1 MHGLLRLISIDKVT
15 VQLYN
20 KNRFVASL
28 SFDKKFAEIERSDPE
43 KYLVLNNSRLM
54 PEIFALGGMFKQ
66 EEMSFTLGADQKVPN
81 DELSCL

>member
-1 MHGLLRLISIDKVT
+1 MLRLISTDQVT

-43 KYLVLNNSRLM
+43 NYLVHNKSRLM

-66 EEMSFTLGADQKVPN
+66 DEMSFTLNADQKGGFVPN
-81 DELSCL
+81 DY